1 MALPFDKLNKSA
13 KKAADKGKKEK
24 QQKTTQ
30 AKVTKKATAKKSVS
44 NYTKAAK
51 NNTGITGG
59 AAKAAKTN
67 KTTKGNSTKK
77 AAKKTTKKS
86 TSKNL
91 TSNEALLLQNLT
103 RTGSK
108 KVVTQGKKN
117 AAKALTTSKA
127 KTNEYKNLT
136 EKTAKKKTKAT
147 KQLTSNESL
156 LLQNLTRTGTADV
169 VNKGLKGAGK
179 TLRTSK
185 AKTDEYKD
193 LNKKVAKQD
202 EKFLNSSPF
211 AYGVMAGSSPIPLK
225 ETLEKQ
231 TGQKIDTSKAENTVG
246 YKAGYMA
253 GLMGEYAATGG
264 IARGAVEQSIKTTLK
279 QAGKTAGKKAV
290 KEAAKEATEQV
301 TKNSSKLT
309 QIGKKVLTG
318 AAADTVTGV
327 PTNALEAG
335 KETSKAEKGE
345 KGKTFARSMALNTAF
360 DVGLGAG
367 GEVVSA
373 AMKAIKKRA
382 ASKAAQAVTG
392 TTETPTKAADTAVQ
406 NTTPK
411 VTETPARADT
421 AQASDAVAKTST
433 KTKPDGVATIET
445 KTLDETLLPL
455 KEAREEVPKAPE
467 GASDIVK
474 KAEQRKVQQVAEEK
488 AEVNTASL
496 EEARAELMAAK
507 EYIDEL
513 KATYKAERER
523 LVDEY
528 EEYVKNY
535 KSKGTLTWLRPTEY
549 GYGFD
554 MRETASFND
563 DWYRRWYK
571 EHKRPPAKKNARW
584 IAEDIVDRIFTGE
597 TKDFPDEDLHALYKT
612 ISSENEIYES
622 LAAERGLT
630 KAQREALA
638 DIFDD
643 EDARGIFIDS
653 DEYFDQFFPL
663 LGTTKTDAL
672 KKDLGADVNK
682 TLPVYKESTAAANEV
697 RPEGEKVM
705 YETETH
711 ARREQAAKD
720 RLVTDYDGEY
730 KDLLSKDEYT
740 SEDLATMG
748 EMLNREKT
756 NFSRFYKLTKK
767 AAEVSSRKGQEL
779 EAVKHIKENTAAG
792 KAIKAEQAS
801 QRSVKELEK
810 VNPRK
815 LEQTETQAKETI
827 KEIDKAV
834 NTAVDETVENILSM
848 HGTLRI
854 MPRVEKQANVKNA
867 LTKYKEAGGKQVADK
882 LTGATK
888 TTDKAELQKS
898 FDIMLKD
905 VTDLI
910 GKTKQKQAVKAEIEK
925 FAKSVFERKAN
936 REDFAQV
943 FDYAENV
950 LRKNGSY
957 TEAVEKRLKEV
968 KKSFEGDYSN
978 ARLGKAVDEALK
990 NAQIEIRQIMKQ
1002 SKSVKTEAKDT
1013 VVDTITRK
1021 LKECGV
1027 DDETVKTIVDD
1038 AAKIFDSKLET
1049 AAKKYL
1055 TQRFAPKGKP
1065 VRKTMIE
1072 DVIELIHMGAYDDAD
1087 IVSLMRAKNGVKVL
1101 TPQQAKEISD
1111 YMGIYEQ
1118 KPKTREG
1125 AEALAR
1131 ANKIIANLEGA
1142 NFGDRFRSVQRVSM
1156 LFNPKTWFSRNAG
1169 GNLLLSAA
1177 ENIKDIPA
1185 AAIDCLVALKTGER
1199 TTQGITLGK
1208 LKAQGKGMAKGTK
1221 EQILDIRHGVDTA
1234 ASRTKYEM
1242 PNKDVWN
1249 NKPMQKLDTLIGQL
1263 LQLGD
1268 RPFYEAA
1275 YNSRK
1280 AELEALAKKG
1290 KTSLTSKE
1298 IEESAKMFALDRVFQ
1313 ADTSLSK
1320 AAQSMRKAFN
1330 DIGDNGILGNI
1341 IMPFVQTPANILD
1354 KLISYSPAGLIKVV
1368 RELSRVRKGTFDQKV
1383 FVDTLGR
1390 MFTGAGVITLGYALA
1405 KKDAMT
1411 VDLYAQSDRNQQVQK
1426 AYEKQGLQSYAIN
1439 LGNGTSFNIDWASP
1453 IGSLM
1458 IMGAEAY
1465 FGGADEKD
1473 LVSSLYG
1480 GGLAAADSVFSNSFL
1495 QGVSTLFSS
1504 YDGSISEGF
1513 ANTILSAT
1521 SQPLPSVIQQLT
1533 RVIDPYKRE
1542 TYDSNPLKKQL
1553 NTLMSKTPVLSTML
1567 PAKKDIT
1574 GQSVEQF
1581 QGRGT
1586 ISKLLEAYLYP
1597 ANISEKKYNN
1607 VNDEAIRV
1615 YEATGETGA
1624 LLKVGE
1630 KSFEYGDT
1638 KYRLES
1644 AEDMSRFMQVQGEE
1658 AYNELSKL
1666 ISSKEYKNLSDNE
1679 KASAINRVTLKAKE
1693 KAEDDY
1699 LVRKGKYTQT
1709 ELDFA
1714 KLSSQERKGYASVDM
1729 TKKAYIEIMNTAD
1742 TYNEDGKYNLTQA
1755 EFTKYVNE
1763 NNVSN
1768 STARQLWI
1776 AYGWSPNTNP
1786 Y

>member
-30 AKVTKKATAKKSVS
+30 AKATKKATAKKSVS

-103 RTGSK
+103 RTG
-108 KVVTQGKKN
+108 
-117 AAKALTTSKA
+117 
-127 KTNEYKNLT
+127 
-136 EKTAKKKTKAT
+136 
-147 KQLTSNESL
+147 
-156 LLQNLTRTGTADV
+156 TADV

-202 EKFLNSSPF
+202 EEFLNSSPF

-301 TKNSSKLT
+301 AKNSSKLT
-309 QIGKKVLTG
+309 KIGKKVLTG
-318 AAADTVTGV
+318 AVTDTVTGV

-335 KETSKAEKGE
+335 KAATKAGKGE
-345 KGKTFARSMALNTAF
+345 KGKTFAKSMALNTAF
-360 DVGLGAG
+360 DIGLGAG

-373 AMKAIKKRA
+373 ATKAIKKRA
-382 ASKAAQAVTG
+382 ASKAAQAVAG

-421 AQASDAVAKTST
+421 AQAKTTDTVAKTST
-433 KTKPDGVATIET
+433 EAKHDGVVTIET

-455 KEAREEVPKAPE
+455 KEAREEVPKSPE

-496 EEARAELMAAK
+496 EEARAELTAAK

-535 KSKGTLTWLRPTEY
+535 KGKGIDTWLRPTEY
-549 GYGFD
+549 GFGFD
-554 MRETASFND
+554 KRETVSYND
-563 DWYRRWYK
+563 DWYSRWYK
-571 EHKRPPAKKNARW
+571 EHKKAPTKKDARR

-597 TKDFPDEDLHALYKT
+597 SKDFPDEDLHALYKT
-612 ISSENEIYES
+612 IFAEDEIYES

-630 KAQREALA
+630 KAQRKALS

-643 EDARGIFIDS
+643 EQTRGVFIDA
-653 DEYFDQFFPL
+653 DEYFDQVFPFPD
-663 LGTTKTDAL
+663 TIKTDAL
-672 KKDLGADVNK
+672 KKDLGADVNRN
-682 TLPVYKESTAAANEV
+682 TPVYKESTAAANDL
-697 RPEGEKVM
+697 RPEGEKVY

-711 ARREQAAKD
+711 KQREQAAKE
-720 RLVTDYDGEY
+720 RLATDYDGEY
-730 KDLLSKDEYT
+730 NDLLTKEEYT

-748 EMLNREKT
+748 EVLNREQT
-756 NFSRFYKLTKK
+756 NFSRFHKLTKK
-767 AAEVSSRKGQEL
+767 AAEVTSRKGQEL
-779 EAVKHIKENTAAG
+779 EAAKHIKENTPAG
-792 KAIKAEQAS
+792 KVIKAEQAS
-801 QRSVKELEK
+801 QRSVKELKK

-815 LEQTETQAKETI
+815 LEQSDTQAKETI
-827 KEIDKAV
+827 KEIGNAV

-848 HGTLRI
+848 HGTLRT

-910 GKTKQKQAVKAEIEK
+910 GKTEQKQSVKAEIEK

-936 REDFAQV
+936 REDFAQA

-957 TEAVEKRLKEV
+957 TEAVEKRLKEI
-968 KKSFEGDYSN
+968 KESFEGDYSN
-978 ARLGKAVDEALK
+978 ARLGKAVDEALE

-1021 LKECGV
+1021 LREAGV
-1027 DDETVKTIVDD
+1027 DDETVKTIADD

-1049 AAKKYL
+1049 VAKKYL
-1055 TQRFAPKGKP
+1055 TQRFVPKGKP

-1072 DVIELIHMGAYDDAD
+1072 DVMELIRMGAYDDAD
-1087 IVSLMRAKNGVKVL
+1087 IVSLMRAKNGVNVL

-1111 YMGIYEQ
+1111 YMGIYE
-1118 KPKTREG
+1118 KNPETREG

-1131 ANKIIANLEGA
+1131 ANKTIANLEGA
-1142 NFGDRFRSVQRVSM
+1142 DFGDRFRSVQRVSM

-1169 GNLLLSAA
+1169 GNLLLGAA

-1185 AAIDCLVALKTGER
+1185 AAIDSLVALKTGER
-1199 TTQGITLGK
+1199 TTQGITLSK

-1275 YNSRK
+1275 YNLRK
-1280 AELEALAKKG
+1280 AELKALAKKG
-1290 KTSLTSKE
+1290 KSNLTADE

-1354 KLISYSPAGLIKVV
+1354 KLISYSPAGLIKVAK
-1368 RELSRVRKGTFDQKV
+1368 ELSRVRKGTFDQKV

-1405 KKDAMT
+1405 KKNAMT

-1473 LVSSLYG
+1473 FVSSLYG

-1504 YDGSISEGF
+1504 YDGSVAEGF

-1542 TYDSNPLKKQL
+1542 TYDSNPVKKQL
-1553 NTLMSKTPVLSTML
+1553 NTLISKTPILSTML
-1567 PAKKDIT
+1567 PAKKDVT

-1586 ISKLLEAYLYP
+1586 VSKLLEAYLYP

-1607 VNDEAIRV
+1607 VNDEAVRV

-1630 KSFEYGDT
+1630 KSFEYGDK

-1666 ISSKEYKNLSDNE
+1666 ISSKEYKNMSDNE

-1714 KLSSQERKGYASVDM
+1714 KLSSQERRGYASVDM

-1755 EFTKYVNE
+1755 EFTRYVNE
-1763 NNVSN
+1763 NDVSN